1 MQRRKKTVYLPIE
14 VFLSP
19 EEEEEAKLGL
29 GLAGGGAVVVVV
41 PPPVNVL
48 RKLLSVLT

>member
-19 EEEEEAKLGL
+19 EEEEAKLGL